1 MNKTTSWQNLLFVN
15 KSKFKENEYYAKI
28 KPEVISAIAEGLKLG
43 QVKLTKEGYIDIK
56 GYKNQNKETGA
67 TFISLKW
74 IRPDAGQAPVNSYSA
89 DKPDL
94 SKVDLEEDIPF

>member
-1 MNKTTSWQNLLFVN
+1 MNKTTPFQNLLAVN
-15 KSKFKENEYYAKI
+15 KSKYDDNQYYAGI
-28 KPEVISAIAEGLKLG
+28 KPEVVSALAEALKLG
-43 QVKLTKEGYIDIK
+43 QVKLNKYGDVEIK

-74 IRPDAGQAPVNSYSA
+74 IRPDAGQAPVNSYSP

>member
-1 MNKTTSWQNLLFVN
+1 MSKTTSWQNLLFVN

-56 GYKNQNKETGA
+56 GWKNQNNETGD
-67 TFISLKW
+67 TYISLKW
-74 IRPDAGQAPVNSYSA
+74 IRPDAGQAPVNSYSP

-94 SKVDLEEDIPF
+94 SKVDIEEDIPF